1 MKNLRITFCI
11 VSSLLL
17 LLSVISGYIVLQI
30 DERNIVEDYFCD
42 FVIAEELIIDD
53 QELAEIYGAGK
64 PIVIPA
70 GTHGRIE
77 DSITT
82 IGGDTK
88 GYEYINAYINDV
100 NGISLNVAISIVSN
114 VDNDVLIA
122 ETDLYPMAQSSNWDS
137 SKTRII
143 YPVISIS
150 KIESYQ
156 VILSEYEKSREK
168 YYSRIKVAKLKGIAT
183 AIGLSVVLCGGFGL
197 FFRKAQ
203 TTHKGKMATLRFI
216 LISLTALLII
226 FLLFPRKY
234 TYLDG
239 GSVAYG
245 SVGLGFIYRVEQRHR
260 TPSIVDADGYGY
272 YENGTVISVFGIEIY
287 NNAHTDYNN
296 LAVAPHDPN
305 HEIAPYN

>member
-100 NGISLNVAISIVSN
+100 NGISLNIAISIVSN

-122 ETDLYPMAQSSNWDS
+122 ETDLYPMARSSN
-137 SKTRII
+137 
-143 YPVISIS
+143 SI
-150 KIESYQ
+150 
-156 VILSEYEKSREK
+156 
-168 YYSRIKVAKLKGIAT
+168 
-183 AIGLSVVLCGGFGL
+183 
-197 FFRKAQ
+197 
-203 TTHKGKMATLRFI
+203 
-216 LISLTALLII
+216 
-226 FLLFPRKY
+226 
-234 TYLDG
+234 
-239 GSVAYG
+239 
-245 SVGLGFIYRVEQRHR
+245 RV
-260 TPSIVDADGYGY
+260 
-272 YENGTVISVFGIEIY
+272 
-287 NNAHTDYNN
+287 
-296 LAVAPHDPN
+296 
-305 HEIAPYN
+305 